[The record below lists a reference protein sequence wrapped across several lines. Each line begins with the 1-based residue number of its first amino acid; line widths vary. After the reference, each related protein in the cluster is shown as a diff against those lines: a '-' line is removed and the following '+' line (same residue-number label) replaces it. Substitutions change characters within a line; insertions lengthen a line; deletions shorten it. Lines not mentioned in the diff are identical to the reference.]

1 MVRCWPFVLQLLVG
15 LLFFHIPGGGTTA
28 NAGDEERRLGQV
40 PAGKASGEKSSA
52 PAQRSVDEKLF
63 ADLDPARKN
72 AGFTQLGVH
81 QVWIDTKRKVMVAD
95 GVVCLTQGLLELFAC
110 PKGTK
115 EHEAVLSLQT
125 DALTIH
131 AGLLAIEAE
140 TGSPVKYAPDY
151 KPASGTVVDLVVVW
165 MDGGGKRKQ
174 VRAQE
179 WVRNVKTKKPLE
191 FDWVFAGSGFHV
203 DEDTGERFYMANSGD
218 LVCVSNFSTAT
229 LDLPIQSSQANSELM
244 FEALT
249 ENLPAKGTR
258 VRLIFLPR
266 VAPKQA
272 GKDESKDAKKA
283 DSKQPPAAKAVAPPR
298 SP

>member
-1 MVRCWPFVLQLLVG
+1 MVRCWSFVVRLLVG
-15 LLFFHIPGGGTTA
+15 VLMIANAAIA
-28 NAGDEERRLGQV
+28 NAGDEKPAKPQKQAGEPREKAAAPGRRGI
-40 PAGKASGEKSSA
+40 
-52 PAQRSVDEKLF
+52 DDKLF

-81 QVWIDTKRKVMVAD
+81 QVWIDTDRKVMVAD

-115 EHEAVLSLQT
+115 EHESALSLQT

-151 KPASGTVVDLVVVW
+151 KPASGMVVDLIVVW
-165 MDGGGKRKQ
+165 ADGSGKRKQ

-179 WVRNVKTKKPLE
+179 WVKNLKTKKPLD

-218 LVCVSNFSTAT
+218 LVCVSNFGTAT
-229 LDLPIQSSQANSELM
+229 LDLPVQSSQANSELM
-244 FEALT
+244 FEAFT
-249 ENLPAKGTR
+249 ENLPPKGTR
-258 VRLIFLPR
+258 VRLVFLPR
-266 VAPKQA
+266 VATQA
-272 GKDESKDAKKA
+272 GGKGERKDAKKA
-283 DSKQPPAAKAVAPPR
+283 GSQPPAAKTVAPPKSR
-298 SP
+298 